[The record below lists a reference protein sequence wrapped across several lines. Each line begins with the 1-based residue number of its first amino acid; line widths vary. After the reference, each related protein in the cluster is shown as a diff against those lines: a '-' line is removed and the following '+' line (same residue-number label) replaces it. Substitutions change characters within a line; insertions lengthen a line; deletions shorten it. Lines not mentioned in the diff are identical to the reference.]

1 MISTDFQNSTFQFIL
16 VCSKYFPSIQIISLT
31 LIMLADELQLL
42 FTKTRAILHVRRTS
56 KGVTIATKTR
66 QSNIT
71 QSHRLMNIE
80 FWSMSMILGVISC
93 RMISTSEI
101 NAGRSLNIRTYYIVY
116 WYVIWHDMNTFSND
130 ILLNFE
136 ILRPAKTKKIMF
148 CIFIFHQKTQSN

>member
-1 MISTDFQNSTFQFIL
+1 
-16 VCSKYFPSIQIISLT
+16 
-31 LIMLADELQLL
+31 MLADELQ
-42 FTKTRAILHVRRTS
+42 FTKNRAILHVRRTS

-101 NAGRSLNIRTYYIVY
+101 KVSVLIDEEYMELALRSLHAAY
-116 WYVIWHDMNTFSND
+116 HLDA
-130 ILLNFE
+130 E
-136 ILRPAKTKKIMF
+136 
-148 CIFIFHQKTQSN
+148 